1 MISLNYLNCQI
12 FRVIFL
18 LHALTPS
25 CNSNLLICLWNKC
38 ICLSQRVQS
47 SHKWL
52 EWLSLNELVNI
63 VILLRM
69 IIKFVRATV
78 ASCEDWTHDPWFTRP
93 ELCHWAKDAPL
104 SICWISIGFPRLK
117 ASLMSQ
123 KYYPSESKAARHC
136 LRMCLF
142 NPHLHFLWVQ
152 QQLRNKLANE
162 SCLNF
167 CFSKA
172 DTCSKQVYMYGMNIF
187 LYDINYF

>member
-1 MISLNYLNCQI
+1 
-12 FRVIFL
+12 
-18 LHALTPS
+18 
-25 CNSNLLICLWNKC
+25 
-38 ICLSQRVQS
+38 
-47 SHKWL
+47 
-52 EWLSLNELVNI
+52 
-63 VILLRM
+63 M

-117 ASLMSQ
+117 ARLMSQ

-162 SCLNF
+162 SCAVNSRYLHWVFSALVNVTVVKALNCVESQLSVSFYCDICLWVNLAF
-167 CFSKA
+167 CLVNCVWKDDFGKP
-172 DTCSKQVYMYGMNIF
+172 DHTF
-187 LYDINYF
+187 LSWIQSI